1 MEKNA
6 RQTAY
11 EILFRIEKNGAYSNL
26 LLDELLKTT
35 KSDARNSAFVSAL
48 VYGTVERKITLDY
61 ALSLYLSKPIK
72 KLKQEVLT
80 IMRMGAYQIFFMD
93 KVPESAAVNESVKLA
108 KKNKSNYAASL
119 INAVLRKCAANGLV
133 YPDEKSEDYLSVR
146 YSCPGWLIHK
156 WTHEYGKENTEE
168 LLKAS
173 VGKAETIIRVNTL
186 RTDEATLK
194 KILTEQG
201 VVCESGYAPNSLKI
215 SLSGKEITKLPAFC
229 DGLFHVQDTA
239 SQLCAVALGAKSG
252 ETVFDLCAA
261 PGGKSFTIAENM
273 NNCGK
278 VLSFDLYAQ
287 RAELI
292 AKGAK
297 RLGIDIITAQSGD
310 ASEFNEQIGLADK
323 VLCDVP
329 CSGLGIIRRKPEI
342 KYKTQE
348 SLGGLPEIQLKILKN
363 GARYVK
369 KGGRL
374 VYSTCTLSKAE
385 NEEVCLAFLKDYAD
399 FYPIK
404 PLEKISDEN
413 FVTLMPHKNNSDGF
427 FVAAFERKKEE

>member
-1 MEKNA
+1 
-6 RQTAY
+6 
-11 EILFRIEKNGAYSNL
+11 
-26 LLDELLKTT
+26 
-35 KSDARNSAFVSAL
+35 
-48 VYGTVERKITLDY
+48 
-61 ALSLYLSKPIK
+61 
-72 KLKQEVLT
+72 
-80 IMRMGAYQIFFMD
+80 
-93 KVPESAAVNESVKLA
+93 
-108 KKNKSNYAASL
+108 
-119 INAVLRKCAANGLV
+119 
-133 YPDEKSEDYLSVR
+133 
-146 YSCPGWLIHK
+146 YSCPDWLIHK

-173 VGKAETIIRVNTL
+173 VTKAETIIRVNTL

-194 KILTEQG
+194 NILTEQG
-201 VVCESGYAPNSLKI
+201 VACESGTVENSLKI
-215 SLSGKEITKLPAFC
+215 SLSGKELSRLPAFC

-261 PGGKSFTIAENM
+261 PGGKSFTIAQNM
-273 NNCGK
+273 NNSGK
-278 VLSFDLYAQ
+278 VLSFDLYQ
-287 RAELI
+287 HRAELI

-297 RLGIDIITAQSGD
+297 RLGIDIITAQTGD
-310 ASEFNEQIGLADK
+310 ASEYNEQIGLADK

-348 SLGGLPEIQLKILKN
+348 SLGELPDIQLKILKN
-363 GARYVK
+363 GAQYVK

-385 NEEVCLAFLKDYAD
+385 NEEVCLAFLKDNSD
-399 FYPIK
+399 FYPVK

-413 FVTLMPHKNNSDGF
+413 FVTLMPHTNNSDGF